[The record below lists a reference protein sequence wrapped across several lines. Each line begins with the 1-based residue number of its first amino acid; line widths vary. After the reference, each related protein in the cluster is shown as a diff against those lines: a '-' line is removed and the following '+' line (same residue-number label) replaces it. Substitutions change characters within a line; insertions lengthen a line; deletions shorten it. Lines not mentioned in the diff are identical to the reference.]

1 MLSAVRSALRDQSTA
16 ELSRSVRDDDQGDTI
31 FGVDISAEDVLVSFC
46 EEWGRSASF
55 LLMAEGI
62 EAEGRRFGAG
72 QPEFRLIVD
81 PVDGSRGLMHDKRS
95 AWCLAA
101 IATEHG
107 DDTRMEH
114 VRTACMTELPTT
126 KQGFIDRMWA
136 SRSTATRG
144 ERIELSTGASR
155 PLAIAPSQSTSLHNS
170 FGTVADYFPGG
181 KAITGKIAEQI
192 LLEEMGGWDPEKA
205 HVFSD
210 QYISSGGQL
219 AEVILGRDRF
229 VMDIRPL
236 VFEALAASSSLCARP
251 YDMSTTLVAKQAG
264 VIVRQPD
271 GAPFNP
277 PLDVTTNI
285 AFAIFAN
292 ATLAERMQPIIT
304 RALAAHL

>member
-1 MLSAVRSALRDQSTA
+1 M
-16 ELSRSVRDDDQGDTI
+16 ELSRTVRDDDGDTI
-31 FGVDISAEDVLVSFC
+31 FGIDIPAEDTLVSIC
-46 EEWGRSASF
+46 EEWGRSESF

-62 EAEGRRFGAG
+62 EPEGRRFGTG
-72 QPEFRLIVD
+72 EPDFRLIVD

-107 DDTRMEH
+107 HETRLEH
-114 VRTACMTELPTT
+114 VRAACMTELPTT
-126 KQGFIDRMWA
+126 KHGFTDRLW
-136 SRSTATRG
+136 ATRDSATKG
-144 ERIELSTGASR
+144 QRLNLATGVAQ
-155 PLAIAPSQSTSLHNS
+155 PLAIAPSQEESLHNG

-181 KAITGKIAEQI
+181 KAIIGKIAEQI
-192 LLEEMGGWDPEKA
+192 LLEEMGGWNPDKA
-205 HVFSD
+205 NVFSD

-219 AEVILGRDRF
+219 AEVILGHDRF

-236 VFEALAASSSLCARP
+236 VFETLAAESSLCARP
-251 YDMSTTLVAKQAG
+251 YDMCTTLVAEQAG

-271 GAPFNP
+271 GSTFNP

-285 AFAIFAN
+285 AFAIYAN
-292 ATLAERMQPIIT
+292 AALADRMQPIID